1 MLLFNKAVWYFLWE
15 VFMGKDTVKTA
26 YRKDRKRFYMFLV
39 LVVLSIYSV
48 FITRRVI
55 TISHEHVTLKQE
67 LVKSGAVV
75 DKPTITQQI
84 VQETAKA
91 VTNANTNNQA
101 NLYTHLPKETKAST
115 ETVVVKD
122 TGTTKEILIKTL
134 IKLE

>member
-1 MLLFNKAVWYFLWE
+1 MLLFTKAVWYFLWE
-15 VFMGKDTVKTA
+15 VFMGKDTVKTS
-26 YRKDRKRFYMFLV
+26 YRNDRKRFYMFLV

-48 FITRRVI
+48 FITHRVI
-55 TISHEHVTLKQE
+55 TISHEYVTLKQE

-75 DKPTITQQI
+75 DKSTITQQI

-101 NLYTHLPKETKAST
+101 HLRTHLPKETKAST

>member
-1 MLLFNKAVWYFLWE
+1 MLLFTKAVWYFLWE
-15 VFMGKDTVKTA
+15 VFMGKDAVKTA

-48 FITRRVI
+48 FITRRVV
-55 TISHEHVTLKQE
+55 TISHELVTLKQE
-67 LVKSGAVV
+67 LVKSGVVV

-91 VTNANTNNQA
+91 VKRSNTNN
-101 NLYTHLPKETKAST
+101 NTHLNTHLPKETKAST

>member
-1 MLLFNKAVWYFLWE
+1 MLLFTKAVWYFLWE
-15 VFMGKDTVKTA
+15 VFMGKDTAKTA

-48 FITRRVI
+48 FLTYRVV

-91 VTNANTNNQA
+91 VKNSNTNNH
-101 NLYTHLPKETKAST
+101 THLHTRLPKETKAST

>member
-1 MLLFNKAVWYFLWE
+1 MLLFIKAVWYFLWE
-15 VFMGKDTVKTA
+15 VFMGKDKVKTA

-67 LVKSGAVV
+67 LVKSGVVV

-91 VTNANTNNQA
+91 VKRSNTNN
-101 NLYTHLPKETKAST
+101 NTHLHTNLPKETKAST

>member
-1 MLLFNKAVWYFLWE
+1 MLLFTKAVWYFLWE
-15 VFMGKDTVKTA
+15 VFMGKATVKTA

-55 TISHEHVTLKQE
+55 TISHEYVTLKQE

-75 DKPTITQQI
+75 DKSTITQQI

-101 NLYTHLPKETKAST
+101 HLRTHLPKETKAST

>member
-1 MLLFNKAVWYFLWE
+1 MLLFTKAVWYFLWE

-48 FITRRVI
+48 FITRRVVA
-55 TISHEHVTLKQE
+55 ISHEHVTLKQE
-67 LVKSGAVV
+67 LVKSGVVV

-91 VTNANTNNQA
+91 VKHSNTNNH
-101 NLYTHLPKETKAST
+101 THLPKETKAST

>member
-1 MLLFNKAVWYFLWE
+1 MLLFTKAVWYFLWE

-48 FITRRVI
+48 FITRRVV

-67 LVKSGAVV
+67 LVKSGVVV

-91 VTNANTNNQA
+91 VKHSNTNNHTH
-101 NLYTHLPKETKAST
+101 LHTHLPKETKAST